1 MVSSKENSGRGGDW
15 PRGVGG
21 RVLEWENLGE
31 KVVEDNE

>member
-21 RVLEWENLGE
+21 RVLEMRKLGG
-31 KVVEDNE
+31 KGGWG